1 MSKKADELFV
11 KKIDKRFKTI
21 FFIGLGLLLIVHV
34 FYFIDI
40 PKFMLFIAIFEIGL
54 WTWFYMDCEM
64 LQFRK
69 YYIYCLLISV
79 VFLGYALFLKQN
91 TNFEAVDLVFG
102 ALFPLCF
109 LLIHKSAGLIFVFLL
124 KREPVDEKPAQ
135 SVADFVY
142 MTVRPLGTIIAACV
156 IFHLVK

>member
-1 MSKKADELFV
+1 MSKTTDELFV

-21 FFIGLGLLLIVHV
+21 FFIGLGLLLIGHV
-34 FYFIDI
+34 FYFIDV

-124 KREPVDEKPAQ
+124 KREPVDEIPAQ

-142 MTVRPLGTIIAACV
+142 MTIIPLGTIVAACF
-156 IFHLVK
+156 IFYLVK